1 MMPLIK
7 TVSELRD
14 LVSKWK
20 RQGLSIGFVPTM
32 GNLHS
37 GHLSL
42 VDLAK
47 QHADRVVVS
56 IFVNPLQFGP
66 NEDFDQYPRTL
77 EADCQQLKQQG
88 VDLVFAPSVNEMYPQ
103 GQIQTRVCAADAL
116 SNILEGSSRP
126 QHFDGVTTVVAK
138 LFHLVQPD
146 TAIFGQKDYQ
156 QWRIVEQMVQDL
168 SMPIEIV
175 CAPIGRDQDGLALS
189 SRNQY
194 LDEQQRKI
202 APHLHQALKG
212 MAQSIEGGQRTF
224 TELEQQATAVLLQ
237 KGFDQVDY
245 IKVVEARSLTL
256 PVDAD
261 KELVILAVARL
272 GKTRLLD
279 NLIVNI

>member
-14 LVSKWK
+14 LVSQWK

-66 NEDFDQYPRTL
+66 NEDFEQYPRTL

-146 TAIFGQKDYQ
+146 IAIFGQKDYQ

-168 SMPIEIV
+168 SMPIEIG

>member
-1 MMPLIK
+1 
-7 TVSELRD
+7 
-14 LVSKWK
+14 
-20 RQGLSIGFVPTM
+20 M

-66 NEDFDQYPRTL
+66 NEDFEQYPRTL

-116 SNILEGSSRP
+116 SNILEGASRP

-212 MAQSIEGGQRTF
+212 MAQSIEGGQRAF

-256 PVDAD
+256 PVDTD

>member
-1 MMPLIK
+1 MMSLIK

-14 LVSKWK
+14 LVSQWK

-66 NEDFDQYPRTL
+66 NEDFEQYPRTL

-116 SNILEGSSRP
+116 SNILEGASRP

-256 PVDAD
+256 PVDTD

>member
-1 MMPLIK
+1 MMSLIK

-66 NEDFDQYPRTL
+66 NEDFEQYPRTL

-116 SNILEGSSRP
+116 SNILEGASRP

-256 PVDAD
+256 PVDTD

>member
-1 MMPLIK
+1 MMSLIK

-66 NEDFDQYPRTL
+66 NEDFEQYPRTL

-116 SNILEGSSRP
+116 SNILEGASRP

-212 MAQSIEGGQRTF
+212 MAQSIEGGQRAF

-256 PVDAD
+256 PVDTD